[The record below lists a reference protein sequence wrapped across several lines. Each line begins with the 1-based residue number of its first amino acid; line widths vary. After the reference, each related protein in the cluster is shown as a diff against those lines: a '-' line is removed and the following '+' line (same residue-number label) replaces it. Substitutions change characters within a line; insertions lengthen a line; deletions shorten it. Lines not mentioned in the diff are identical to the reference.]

1 MEMQLTQEE
10 TLRVQDMQ
18 LTQEEELRVRD
29 IKNRLHMYPET
40 AWEEHRTAELIR
52 QELRAIEGVE
62 LMDCPLPTAVLG
74 RIAGAKPGKTI
85 ALRAD
90 IDAIRAREE
99 WKSSCMSQVE
109 GVSHVCGH
117 DFHTA
122 GLIGAACILSRMR
135 ESMSGDVILLFQPA
149 EETTSGAGRLME
161 TELFK
166 SLNID
171 MIFGLHN
178 RPEVKTGQV
187 VVNPGPMMSAKR
199 NFLLIIQGLGGHGS
213 MPHKCIDPIVC
224 AAAMIQSLQTI
235 VSRNTSPQETLVLS
249 IGSIHGGSC
258 ENLVV
263 DRLEMTGSMRYFTR
277 SVGERA
283 VKRLEA
289 IVKATAEAYECRA
302 EIIYQE
308 QVPAVINPPK
318 MYEIARRAAVRAMGE
333 EAVIQ
338 TAPSVASEDFA
349 LYMEK
354 IPGFFY
360 WLGVGREGEPC
371 YAWHNAKFHT
381 NDEALKHGAALLAC
395 SALEGQAALL

>member
-1 MEMQLTQEE
+1 ME
-10 TLRVQDMQ
+10 MQ

-29 IKNRLHMYPET
+29 IKNQLHMYPET
-40 AWEEHRTAELIR
+40 AWEELRTAELIR
-52 QELRAIEGVE
+52 RELGAIEGVE
-62 LMDCPLPTAVLG
+62 LLDCPLPTAVLG
-74 RIAGAKPGKTI
+74 RIVGAKPGKTI

-99 WKSSCMSQVE
+99 WESGCMSQVE

-122 GLIGAACILSRMR
+122 ALIGAAYILSRMR
-135 ESMSGDVILLFQPA
+135 ESLSGDVILLFQPA
-149 EETTSGAGRLME
+149 EETTSGAGKLME
-161 TELFK
+161 TEVFR
-166 SLNID
+166 SLDIH

-178 RPEVKTGQV
+178 RPEVKAGQV
-187 VVNPGPMMSAKR
+187 VVKPGPMMSAKK
-199 NFLLIIQGLGGHGS
+199 NFLLTIQGLGGHGS

-235 VSRNTSPQETLVLS
+235 VSRNTPPQETFVLS

-277 SVGERA
+277 SVGARA
-283 VKRLEA
+283 MERLEA
-289 IVKATAEAYECRA
+289 IVKATADGYECSA

-308 QVPAVINPPK
+308 QVPAVINSHK

-360 WLGVGREGEPC
+360 WLGVGHEDEPC

-381 NDEALKHGAALLAC
+381 NDEALKLGAALLAC
-395 SALEGQAALL
+395 SALEGQEAIE